1 MKRLLNEFIFTVG
14 PLLFLC
20 SVPLMWEEK
29 PWIAAGVFFFSL
41 LMIVMRFFLYVR
53 DCTPETVSLKMLWM
67 DFEIPNRVSQVM
79 EFPVGVETGL
89 LVSFHNRGFPK
100 GLLFAPFTIKRKT
113 VLEDLIRHGV
123 VPEACRNLFY
133 VR

>member
-1 MKRLLNEFIFTVG
+1 MKRLLNEFIFTLG

-20 SVPLMWEEK
+20 SVPLMWGDK
-29 PWIAAGVFFFSL
+29 PWVAVGVALFSL

-53 DCTPETVSLKMLWM
+53 DCTPETVSLRMLWM

-89 LVSFHNRGFPK
+89 LVSFHTPDFPSK
-100 GLLFAPFTIKRKT
+100 
-113 VLEDLIRHGV
+113 EDL
-123 VPEACRNLFY
+123 CWMT
-133 VR
+133 